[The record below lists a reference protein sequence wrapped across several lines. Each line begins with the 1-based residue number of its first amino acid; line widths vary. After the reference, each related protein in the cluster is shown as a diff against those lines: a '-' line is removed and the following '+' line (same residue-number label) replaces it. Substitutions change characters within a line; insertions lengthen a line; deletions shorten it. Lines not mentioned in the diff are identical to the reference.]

1 MVLISTGQM
10 SLLVQ
15 MYDIS
20 TLTLHI
26 TLWDHTFGTIRI
38 DEVKFDMASKQHNA
52 VSTGFF

>member
-26 TLWDHTFGTIRI
+26 CSIVGSHIRNN
-38 DEVKFDMASKQHNA
+38 KNR
-52 VSTGFF
+52 